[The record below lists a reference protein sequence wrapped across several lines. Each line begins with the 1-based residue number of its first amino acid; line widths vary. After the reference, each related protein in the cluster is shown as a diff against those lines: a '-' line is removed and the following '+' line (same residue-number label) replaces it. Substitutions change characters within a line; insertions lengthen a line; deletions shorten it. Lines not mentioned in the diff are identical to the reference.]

1 MTGPTSAT
9 PAQAGN
15 ADAPLRDGAT
25 SKLLGK
31 VIDGRYRLDE
41 QLGSGG
47 MGVVFR
53 AHHLA
58 LERDVAV
65 KFIRPDLEHEPVVKE
80 RFIREAKS
88 ASRLDHPH
96 CIRVNDFGE
105 TDDGLRYL
113 VMELLRGRELRE
125 LIGAPWRP
133 KRAVDLVIQVLE
145 GLAHAHGH
153 GVVHRDL
160 KPANVLITKDHRGDP
175 MAKIVDFGIA
185 RMLDVTGPK
194 PTLPPGSGRLP
205 LSTSGNLGTPRY
217 MSPEQA
223 TGRPVDART
232 DLYAVGV
239 ILYEL
244 LTGQPP
250 FDASDGREI
259 VRLHLEAPPPP
270 LPETV
275 PAALRDLVERLL
287 AKSVDDR
294 VGSAREALE
303 SLRAILSDLAAVPET
318 SEGPSAH
325 TPAAALPLAVGMAGA
340 TLARGATPPQG
351 LAAVVGDEAERDPGS
366 SMVGSRTLPPGQ
378 AIASPFAGKPP
389 DDAAGQRPPVKWAE
403 GEETLLSVPVPRDQ
417 LLRSADGGL
426 APTKAPS
433 PRSASLTRGVSS
445 RLWIAAGVGVG
456 VLLIVVLVVVLVP

>member
-1 MTGPTSAT
+1 MTGSTSAT
-9 PAQAGN
+9 PAQPGTAA
-15 ADAPLRDGAT
+15 ADGGAPA
-25 SKLLGK
+25 KLLGE

-105 TDDGLRYL
+105 TEDGLRYL

-185 RMLDVTGPK
+185 RMLDAAGPK
-194 PTLPPGSGRLP
+194 PTLPPGGGRLP

-239 ILYEL
+239 LLYEL
-244 LTGQPP
+244 LTGHPP
-250 FDASDGREI
+250 FDAADGREI
-259 VRLHLEAPPPP
+259 VRMHLETPPPP
-270 LPETV
+270 LPESV
-275 PAALRDLVERLL
+275 PAALRDLVEQLL

-303 SLRAILSDLAAVPET
+303 SLRAILTDIAAVPEAGDGV
-318 SEGPSAH
+318 EAQP
-325 TPAAALPLAVGMAGA
+325 PIQPPPLEVGAVGA
-340 TLARGATPPQG
+340 TLARGVTPAQG
-351 LAAVVGDEAERDPGS
+351 LTAVVTIDQEGNDAGS

-378 AIASPFAGKPP
+378 AIASPFAE
-389 DDAAGQRPPVKWAE
+389 AADEGLVRTGERPSVKWAE
-403 GEETLLSVPVPRDQ
+403 GAKTLLSVPVPEDQ
-417 LLRSADGGL
+417 LLRSSDGPL
-426 APTKAPS
+426 PARAPVPKPRPTGGVS
-433 PRSASLTRGVSS
+433 PRM
-445 RLWIAAGVGVG
+445 WIAAGLG
-456 VLLIVVLVVVLVP
+456 VLVLIAVVVFGLSR